1 MSTRTLRS
9 SLLTASVISM
19 ITLAGLAA
27 PLSAAAQPASTTMMQ
42 ASSSPIA
49 PVVTAT
55 GSATVARAPDQA
67 VVMLG
72 VATVGTTSTDA
83 QDKLN
88 TTLDKVVKAV
98 KALSLPDL
106 KVQTQ
111 WVSLQPVYEQ
121 VDYREQQR
129 QPREPKIIGYN
140 ASNTIRVSVGDVN
153 KAGLIIDAAIAAG
166 ANQVQGLS
174 FELKD
179 DRAAKDEALRSAA
192 RDARTKAEAMADA
205 LGLRVVRIVEVQS
218 GVIARPLPSYRM
230 AGRGPSDAMMAAAP
244 TVVEPGEVSIT
255 EQVTVTVEVAPQ

>member
-1 MSTRTLRS
+1 MNRSLRPS
-9 SLLTASVISM
+9 SVFSATVVSIIA
-19 ITLAGLAA
+19 LAGLAT
-27 PLSAAAQPASTTMMQ
+27 PLAASAQPASTTMSQ
-42 ASSSPIA
+42 AQSSPTV
-49 PVVTAT
+49 PLVTAT
-55 GSATVARAPDQA
+55 GSATVSRAPDQA

-83 QDKLN
+83 QDRLN

-98 KALSLPDL
+98 KALNLPDL

-111 WVSLQPVYEQ
+111 WLSLQPVYEQ

-153 KAGLIIDAAIAAG
+153 KAGSIIDAAIAAG

-192 RDARTKAEAMADA
+192 KDARSKAEAMADA

-218 GVIARPLPSYRM
+218 GFNQQPRPMFR
-230 AGRGPSDAMMAAAP
+230 GRGVAMAVADAAP

-255 EQVTVTVEVAPQ
+255 EQVTVSVEVAPL

>member
-1 MSTRTLRS
+1 MNTRTLRP
-9 SLLTASVISM
+9 SLLTASLVSI
-19 ITLAGLAA
+19 ITLVGLAA
-27 PLSAAAQPASTTMMQ
+27 PLPAVAQPAGTTMTY
-42 ASSSPIA
+42 AVSNPLA

-55 GSATVARAPDQA
+55 GSATVSRAPDQA
-67 VVMLG
+67 VIMLG
-72 VATVGTTSTDA
+72 VATVGATSTDA
-83 QDKLN
+83 QEKLN
-88 TTLDKVVKAV
+88 STLDKVVKAV
-98 KALSLPDL
+98 KALNLPDL

-111 WVSLQPVYEQ
+111 WLSLQPVYEQ

-129 QPREPKIIGYN
+129 QPREPRIVGYN

-153 KAGLIIDAAIAAG
+153 KAGSIIDAAIAAG

-179 DRAAKDEALRSAA
+179 DRAARDEALRNAA

-218 GVIARPLPSYRM
+218 GFNPPPRPMFR
-230 AGRGPSDAMMAAAP
+230 GRGMAMAVADAATPS
-244 TVVEPGEVSIT
+244 VVEPGEVSIT